1 MDYVL
6 THTLVYGIIGG
17 VFVYYLAYC
26 KLLQISIGATFIGLA
41 FALAKFFNGDSLEAS
56 LLALGLLTFYTL
68 LQWIMLRFFPHQSQR
83 DIFSIMFT
91 LGAALVIENALG
103 LLFGSAPVSLPSHAF
118 STLSLV

>member
-41 FALAKFFNGDSLEAS
+41 FALAKFFNGDVLEAG
-56 LLALGLLTFYTL
+56 LLALGLITFYTL

-91 LGAALVIENALG
+91 LGAALVIENTLG
-103 LLFGSAPVSLPSHAF
+103 ILF
-118 STLSLV
+118 

>member
-1 MDYVL
+1 MDYLL

-26 KLLQISIGATFIGLA
+26 KVLQISVGATFIGLA
-41 FALAKFFNGDSLEAS
+41 FSLAKYAQGYHLEAAI
-56 LLALGLLTFYTL
+56 LCVGLLVFYTL

-91 LGAALVIENALG
+91 LGAAIVIEN
-103 LLFGSAPVSLPSHAF
+103 
-118 STLSLV
+118 TL